1 MFVYKD
7 ESEFYYNAIIDR
19 AIKNCIFSQHFP
31 DIAEFWFS
39 ECKRVS
45 FICELIFHTF
55 FSMKK
60 SAQAHIYT
68 MHVILKSHVPKLKII
83 SDGQQTE
90 AVGSHELC
98 SDKNW
103 VKNQTLI

>member
-31 DIAEFWFS
+31 AIAEFWFS

-55 FSMKK
+55 FNEEECTGTHIYNAYDFKK
-60 SAQAHIYT
+60 SCLET
-68 MHVILKSHVPKLKII
+68 
-83 SDGQQTE
+83 
-90 AVGSHELC
+90 
-98 SDKNW
+98 
-103 VKNQTLI
+103 